1 MQKTASQ
8 LKIPMQCQILLPKN
22 KNNTWGL
29 EFSIYLFL
37 TALWKLYLKYWQIL
51 INNPFLVPFLF
62 FAFFETVQNFLN
74 FVNLR
79 FSETVDENFKLF
91 GLQY

>member
-1 MQKTASQ
+1 MEIIS
-8 LKIPMQCQILLPKN
+8 KILANFN
-22 KNNTWGL
+22 K
-29 EFSIYLFL
+29 
-37 TALWKLYLKYWQIL
+37 Q
-51 INNPFLVPFLF
+51 PFLGTVFVFFL
-62 FAFFETVQNFLN
+62 FETVQNFLN